1 MIGTVV
7 HIGAGEH
14 TNRQFAFL
22 YCEELRRRVFFHFRH
37 FRGGLKPE
45 INQIVEFDLAPA
57 GLPGHPDRATNVRPV
72 SNDAG
77 ATALTSKVGV

>member
-22 YCEELRRRVFFHFRH
+22 YCEELRRRVFFHFRY

-57 GLPGHPDRATNVRPV
+57 GLPGQPDKAVNVRPLT
-72 SNDAG
+72 NDAG
-77 ATALTSKVGV
+77 VNALVSGAGV

>member
-45 INQIVEFDLAPA
+45 LNQVCEFDLAA
-57 GLPGHPDRATNVRPV
+57 GLPGQPDKAINVRPIINAV
-72 SNDAG
+72 DAG
-77 ATALTSKVGV
+77 ALALAGGA